1 MDTLFSCYLVKSG
14 QAQHICSRSL
24 LHCPSQHLAYPTDL
38 LLFNQWIVCDCDRMD
53 CSMPDFPVVHWVFS
67 DLCLLNRWCH
77 PIVSFAVVPFS
88 SCPRSFPTSGSFPMS
103 WLFASGGQRIGASAS
118 VSVLPMNIQGWYSLG
133 LTYNT
138 YYVLN
143 SVLNA
148 LHIWIQLILTTSP
161 YFIFVLQIRK
171 PRHREVKQLNK
182 GHTAGQ

>member
-1 MDTLFSCYLVKSG
+1 MIYVTWKYLFQSIVCLSYFNIVFQKAGVFNYDEIWLIIFFLLWTVLLVTISSSAALFS
-14 QAQHICSRSL
+14 
-24 LHCPSQHLAYPTDL
+24 
-38 LLFNQWIVCDCDRMD
+38 F
-53 CSMPDFPVVHWVFS
+53 
-67 DLCLLNRWCH
+67 CLQ
-77 PIVSFAVVPFS
+77 
-88 SCPRSFPTSGSFPMS
+88 SFPESGSFPVS
-103 WLFASGGQRIGASAS
+103 QLFASGGQSIGASAS

-161 YFIFVLQIRK
+161 YFILVLQIRK
-171 PRHREVKQLNK
+171 PRHREVKQLTK